1 MAKDRSRVWFGCL
14 PDFSEEFAAAVL
26 ARHSAHTD
34 ALRKSHRHNRMQRSW
49 SMYYSKSRDG
59 GWDDTEV
66 RAGGKQGQLTLIT
79 PGQYRNLIQH
89 QLVMVTQVTPSYE
102 AIAINTDSESLSQA
116 QLGNGVIEYYNK
128 SYGVDDLRVKRAEV
142 ALVMGESFFVINW
155 DYETGNE
162 FGVRE
167 RKGKDG
173 TVTQMPAYEGDLA
186 FSVRTPYEVA
196 YDPLSPDLNRPRW
209 TIVREP
215 ANKWDLAE
223 TFPEFRDEILDAE
236 SWTGS
241 LKDWSFA
248 DEYEHDDYTGIYRV
262 TFEKSPAR
270 RDGRQAIVLNNKTV
284 LIDENLTTDRAGVF
298 RLAPADVIMQSGG
311 YTNNFDVMPI
321 AETYGKQLSTVLT
334 NHATYGTT
342 IIASPKGT
350 HVKPHHIAVGVS
362 LLEYDFIQGAPPP
375 QAISLLPAQQ
385 EHLTFL
391 DVLKREM
398 ETLSAINP
406 VVRGEVS
413 STKGDSGSKDALIQA
428 SAQQFSSGF
437 AGSLRRS
444 DEAAF
449 THILATLKTHA
460 TTKRVAVIGGKY
472 NSYASQE
479 FTGADLAK
487 ISRVIVRAADASRD
501 TTEGR
506 EMFADKLLQIP
517 GGIATAE
524 QYIMVR
530 TTGRLE
536 PLYEGKNA
544 IMMNV
549 RRENEMLRDGEL
561 PVCIPSDAH
570 LLHIQEHVSL
580 LADPGIRKDPKRWQP
595 IQAHIDAH
603 LNRLT
608 PDHPDFAGNPIL
620 AATEQKAFPP
630 ANPVANDDPN
640 APPLGD
646 GQGEPATPPGAPHP
660 PGSPDH
666 APPPGHGAMGRPDM
680 PRMPVNP
687 ATGQRVGNAN
697 GPPPPTVTQA

>member
-1 MAKDRSRVWFGCL
+1 MAKDTSRTWFGCL
-14 PDFSEEFAAAVL
+14 PEFSEEFAAAVL
-26 ARHSAHTD
+26 ARFTTHTEG
-34 ALRKSHRHNRMQRSW
+34 LKKSHRHSRIRRSW

-59 GWDDTEV
+59 NWDDTEV
-66 RAGGKQGQLTLIT
+66 RAGGSQGQLTLIT

-102 AIAINTDSESLSQA
+102 AIAVNTDSESLSQA

-128 SYGVDDLRVKRAEV
+128 TYGVDDMRVRRAEI
-142 ALVMGESFFVINW
+142 ALVMGESFLTVNW
-155 DYETGNE
+155 DYETGQE

-167 RKGKDG
+167 QKQKDG
-173 TVTQMPAYEGDLA
+173 TVKQAPAYEGDLA
-186 FSVRTPYEVA
+186 FAVRTVYEVA
-196 YDPLSPDLNRPRW
+196 YDPLSPDPNRPRW
-209 TIVREP
+209 TIVKEP

-223 TFPEFRDEILDAE
+223 THPEFRDEILDAE

-241 LKDWSFA
+241 LKDWAFS
-248 DEYEHDDYTGIYRV
+248 DEYEHDDYTAVYRV
-262 TFEKSPAR
+262 TFEKSPAC
-270 RDGRQAIVLNNKTV
+270 RDGRQAIVLNDKTV
-284 LIDENLTTDRAGVF
+284 LIDGPLATDRAGVF

-311 YTNNFDVMPI
+311 YTNNFDVMPV
-321 AETYGKQLSTVLT
+321 AETYGKQLSTILT
-334 NHATYGTT
+334 NHATYGNT

-350 HVKPHHIAVGVS
+350 HVKPHHVAVGVS
-362 LLEYDFIQGAPPP
+362 LLEYDWIQGAPPP

-406 VVRGEVS
+406 VVRGEVGA
-413 STKGDSGSKDALIQA
+413 TKGDSGAKDALIQA

-479 FTGADLAK
+479 FTGSDLSK

-517 GGIATAE
+517 GGIINAE

-536 PLYEGKNA
+536 PLYESENAKN
-544 IMMNV
+544 MCV
-549 RRENEMLRDGEL
+549 RRENEMLRDGNM
-561 PVCIPSDAH
+561 PVCIPSDPH
-570 LLHIQEHVSL
+570 LMHIGEHVSL
-580 LADPGIRKDPKRWQP
+580 LADPGIRQDPARWQP

-603 LNRLT
+603 VNKLT
-608 PDHPDFAGNPIL
+608 PDHPDFAGNAIL
-620 AATEQKAFPP
+620 AATGQQPFPP
-630 ANPVANDDPN
+630 ANPVVVNDAN
-640 APPLGD
+640 APHDLPQGD
-646 GQGEPATPPGAPHP
+646 AGPPRSPSGP
-660 PGSPDH
+660 PKPKQLQ
-666 APPPGHGAMGRPDM
+666 PGHGAMGRPDM
-680 PRMPVNP
+680 PQMPVNP
-687 ATGQRVGNAN
+687 ATGERVGNGA
-697 GPPPPTVTQA
+697 GPPPPVVTQA